1 MGTGGQR
8 STKVGTGTSG
18 IVIVVI
24 RGSPGYCIH
33 SICSKSIVIVVIVVT
48 QEYCIVFEVRVYF
61 CSTYR

>member
-48 QEYCIVFEVRVYF
+48 QEYCIH
-61 CSTYR
+61 SI